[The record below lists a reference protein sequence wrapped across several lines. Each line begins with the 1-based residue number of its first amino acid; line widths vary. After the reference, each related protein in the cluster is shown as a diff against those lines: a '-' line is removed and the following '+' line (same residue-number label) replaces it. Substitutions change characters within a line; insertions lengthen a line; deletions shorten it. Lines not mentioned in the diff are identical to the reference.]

1 MCVFLRKRF
10 AFDCT
15 FPSRS
20 VVLLWFVIERK
31 MTNASSLSH
40 IRFFDAE
47 ECAYLQAA
55 GAQWQG
61 QYLIEDTFKI
71 LVAIIIINS
80 IEVVPTIMLN
90 ALVIFSVATRQRLR
104 SKSNTLLACLAGTDV
119 LVGLVY
125 QPLGIAMET
134 KKILGMGPFCTAL
147 EKAGVVAFIGLLCAS
162 LGHLVL
168 ISIDRYIAIKKP
180 LRYQDIVTKQRMT
193 AGVILAWTVA
203 LFVTINEII
212 LASIDSKTNIY
223 SVYMNV
229 SVGMMIIFCFMCFA
243 TIAYT
248 YFYIFSETRRQKRLQ
263 TEHLT
268 AEEAGR
274 IRKDHKAANTLGI
287 ILGAL
292 AVTYLPSVI
301 TVLAATTES
310 IVEPQV
316 LNIMSS
322 WATTFAGL
330 GSLLNPIIY
339 CWRMKKLRQAFL
351 EILHLK
357 QPENS
362 PPAIEMQVIRRPQS
376 QIQPSTSEPF
386 SMSAVKQ
393 EPVLLS
399 FSAHL
404 QAVEEIIPLEEQND
418 Q

>member
-1 MCVFLRKRF
+1 
-10 AFDCT
+10 
-15 FPSRS
+15 
-20 VVLLWFVIERK
+20 
-31 MTNASSLSH
+31 
-40 IRFFDAE
+40 
-47 ECAYLQAA
+47 
-55 GAQWQG
+55 
-61 QYLIEDTFKI
+61 
-71 LVAIIIINS
+71 
-80 IEVVPTIMLN
+80 
-90 ALVIFSVATRQRLR
+90 
-104 SKSNTLLACLAGTDV
+104 
-119 LVGLVY
+119 
-125 QPLGIAMET
+125 MET
-134 KKILGMGPFCTAL
+134 KKILGVGPFCTAL
-147 EKAGVVAFIGLLCAS
+147 EKAGVVAFIGLLCE
-162 LGHLVL
+162 LVRPSC
-168 ISIDRYIAIKKP
+168 INQYRSIYIAIKKP

-193 AGVILAWTVA
+193 ARVILAWTVA

-223 SVYMNV
+223 SVYMSV
-229 SVGMMIIFCFMCFA
+229 SVGMMVIFCLTSFA

-248 YFYIFSETRRQKRLQ
+248 YCYIFSETRRQKRLH

-292 AVTYLPSVI
+292 AVTYLPSVM
-301 TVLAATTES
+301 TVLAATAES
-310 IVEPQV
+310 TVEPQV

-322 WATTFAGL
+322 WAAAFAGL

-339 CWRMKKLRQAFL
+339 CWRMRKIRQAFL
-351 EILHLK
+351 EMLHLK

-362 PPAIEMQVIRRPQS
+362 PPAIDMQVIRRPQS

-404 QAVEEIIPLEEQND
+404 QAAEEITSFEAEND

>member
-1 MCVFLRKRF
+1 
-10 AFDCT
+10 
-15 FPSRS
+15 
-20 VVLLWFVIERK
+20 

-40 IRFFDAE
+40 IRSFDAE

-55 GAQWQG
+55 GARWQG

-71 LVAIIIINS
+71 LGAIIIINS

-104 SKSNTLLACLAGTDV
+104 SKSNTLLACLAGTDI

-125 QPLGIAMET
+125 QPLGMAMET
-134 KKILGMGPFCTAL
+134 KKILGVGPFCTAL

-168 ISIDRYIAIKKP
+168 ISIERYIAIKKP

-193 AGVILAWTVA
+193 VGVILAWTVA

-212 LASIDSKTNIY
+212 LASIYSKTNIY

-229 SVGMMIIFCFMCFA
+229 SVGMMIIFCLMCFA

-292 AVTYLPSVI
+292 AVTYLPSVM

-322 WATTFAGL
+322 WAATFAGL

>member
-1 MCVFLRKRF
+1 
-10 AFDCT
+10 
-15 FPSRS
+15 
-20 VVLLWFVIERK
+20 
-31 MTNASSLSH
+31 MTNASLPSH
-40 IRFFDAE
+40 IRSFDAE

-61 QYLIEDTFKI
+61 QYLTEDTFKI
-71 LVAIIIINS
+71 LAAIITINS
-80 IEVVPTIMLN
+80 ITVVPTIMLN

-104 SKSNTLLACLAGTDV
+104 SKSNALLACLAGTDA

-125 QPLGIAMET
+125 QPLGIAVET
-134 KKILGMGPFCTAL
+134 KRILGVGPFCTAL
-147 EKAGVVAFIGLLCAS
+147 EKACVAAFIGLLCAS

-168 ISIDRYIAIKKP
+168 ISIDRYVAIKKP

-193 AGVILAWTVA
+193 AGVIFAWTVA
-203 LFVTINEII
+203 LFVTIHEII
-212 LASIDSKTNIY
+212 LASIDSKTKIY
-223 SVYMNV
+223 SVFMNV
-229 SVGMMIIFCFMCFA
+229 SVGMTVIFCLLCFA

-248 YFYIFSETRRQKRLQ
+248 YFYIFSETRRQKQLQ

-287 ILGAL
+287 ILGAVAL
-292 AVTYLPSVI
+292 TYLPSVM

-310 IVEPQV
+310 IVKPRV

-322 WATTFAGL
+322 WAATFAGF
-330 GSLLNPIIY
+330 GSLLNPITY

-351 EILHLK
+351 EVLHLK

-362 PPAIEMQVIRRPQS
+362 PPAIEMQVKPRRPQS
-376 QIQPSTSEPF
+376 IIQPSTSEPF

-404 QAVEEIIPLEEQND
+404 QAAEEITPFEED
-418 Q
+418 KDS